1 MGRSTLKVERNGA
14 FVVPLGA
21 KVPIVG
27 CQSVARGSPLSRPR
41 SVRSQFLVMRGAL
54 CDVNC
59 ALLGCPV
66 MEGFEPLA
74 PPSRYLS
81 RFRACSWIG
90 PQKGLEL
97 ALRSFLPT
105 SHAVVTSCLL
115 QIGRPV
121 DPLHPRIE
129 LARSPCDIGGLL
141 AQVPDVE

>member
-1 MGRSTLKVERNGA
+1 
-14 FVVPLGA
+14 
-21 KVPIVG
+21 
-27 CQSVARGSPLSRPR
+27 
-41 SVRSQFLVMRGAL
+41 
-54 CDVNC
+54 
-59 ALLGCPV
+59 

-141 AQVPDVE
+141 AQVPDVERAQVLELGPGGPDESGMLQRARRRIGGSLE